1 MMFIEAVLK
10 SLCNVYNVLIK
21 KKNNQA
27 SYRKI
32 CIAEAGMELFFFY
45 MLSCWLRYI
54 HGKHYHVP
62 QASCSLSEARRPS
75 FSL

>member
-21 KKNNQA
+21 KKKSGILSKNLHCR
-27 SYRKI
+27 SWH
-32 CIAEAGMELFFFY
+32 GTLFFY